1 MAAPIAG
8 ASDSERIVVT
18 NARLVG
24 RDAAAQDIAVN
35 VIVNEP
41 SQTWAPRWGSPAPAS
56 VCA

>member
-1 MAAPIAG
+1 MAAPIAKAAG
-8 ASDSERIVVT
+8 TARIVVA

-35 VIVNEP
+35 VLVNEP